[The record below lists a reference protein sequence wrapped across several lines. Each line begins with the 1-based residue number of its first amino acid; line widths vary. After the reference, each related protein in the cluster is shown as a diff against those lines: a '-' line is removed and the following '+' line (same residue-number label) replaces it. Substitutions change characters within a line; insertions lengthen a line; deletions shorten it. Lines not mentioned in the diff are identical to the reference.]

1 MLSVKNQLDSG
12 GSTSTTTTKT
22 SSTTTNKVPILVTKD
37 IWTQQMLKNTKSG
50 SSLAAVISELKNKTG
65 ISDESIRNI
74 YANNKTEKEQW
85 KAVETTISNLYQA
98 DVKSGFKTYTKQ
110 TGVSANYTP
119 SGVGEDSNKNFLK
132 KYYYSKPYLSDK
144 DIHRIRTNSSRFA
157 TGGYTGDNVPASG
170 ALAVL
175 DNKELV
181 LNEDDTANML
191 KMIYAV
197 RDMQNKV
204 STNTNSSSILDG
216 LNIDGIIKQIMQTTV
231 QSFTAAAASISNFN
245 ISKEPQDINQNVS
258 ISANFPNVQN
268 HNEIELAIQNLT
280 SIAAQKAFSTRK

>member
-1 MLSVKNQLDSG
+1 MLSVKNQLDSK
-12 GSTSTTTTKT
+12 GSTATTKT

-37 IWTQQMLKNTKSG
+37 MWTQKILNGAKSG
-50 SSLAAVISELKNKTG
+50 SSLANIVSELKKNTK

-85 KAVETTISNLYQA
+85 KAVEATISNLYQA
-98 DVKSGFKTYTKQ
+98 DVNSGFKTYTKQ
-110 TGVSANYTP
+110 TGTSANYT
-119 SGVGEDSNKNFLK
+119 SSDEGESAFQEKFLK

-144 DIHRIRTNSSRFA
+144 DIHRIRTDSSRFA

-231 QSFTAAAASISNFN
+231 QSFTAAVASISNFN

-268 HNEIELAIQNLT
+268 HNDIELAIQNLT

>member
-1 MLSVKNQLDSG
+1 MLSVKNQLDSK
-12 GSTSTTTTKT
+12 GSTATTKT
-22 SSTTTNKVPILVTKD
+22 SSTTTNKAPILVSQD
-37 IWTQQMLKNTKSG
+37 IWTQKILNGAKSG
-50 SSLAAVISELKNKTG
+50 SSLANIVSELKKNTK

-85 KAVETTISNLYQA
+85 KAVATTISNLYQA
-98 DVKSGFKTYTKQ
+98 DVNSGFKTYTKQ
-110 TGVSANYTP
+110 TGVSANYT
-119 SGVGEDSNKNFLK
+119 SSDVGESNFKENFVK

>member
-1 MLSVKNQLDSG
+1 MLSVKNQLDSKG
-12 GSTSTTTTKT
+12 STTTTKT
-22 SSTTTNKVPILVTKD
+22 SSTTTNNAPVLVTKD
-37 IWTQQMLKNTKSG
+37 IWTQKILNGAKSG
-50 SSLAAVISELKNKTG
+50 SSLAHIVSELKKNTK

-85 KAVETTISNLYQA
+85 KAVEATISNLYQA
-98 DVKSGFKTYTKQ
+98 DVNSGFKTYTKQ
-110 TGVSANYTP
+110 MGTSANYKP
-119 SGVGEDSNKNFLK
+119 SNVGESDFKERFVK
-132 KYYYSKPYLSDK
+132 KYYGSKPYLSDK

-204 STNTNSSSILDG
+204 STNINSSSILDG

>member
-1 MLSVKNQLDSG
+1 
-12 GSTSTTTTKT
+12 
-22 SSTTTNKVPILVTKD
+22 
-37 IWTQQMLKNTKSG
+37 
-50 SSLAAVISELKNKTG
+50 
-65 ISDESIRNI
+65 
-74 YANNKTEKEQW
+74 
-85 KAVETTISNLYQA
+85 
-98 DVKSGFKTYTKQ
+98 
-110 TGVSANYTP
+110 
-119 SGVGEDSNKNFLK
+119 
-132 KYYYSKPYLSDK
+132 
-144 DIHRIRTNSSRFA
+144 
-157 TGGYTGDNVPASG
+157 
-170 ALAVL
+170 
-175 DNKELV
+175 
-181 LNEDDTANML
+181 ML

-231 QSFTAAAASISNFN
+231 QSFTAAAASITNFN

>member
-1 MLSVKNQLDSG
+1 MLSVKNKLDSG
-12 GSTSTTTTKT
+12 GSTTTKT

-37 IWTQQMLKNTKSG
+37 MWTQKILNGAKSG
-50 SSLAAVISELKNKTG
+50 SSLANIVSELKKNTK

-85 KAVETTISNLYQA
+85 KAVEATISNLYQA

-110 TGVSANYTP
+110 TGTSANYK
-119 SGVGEDSNKNFLK
+119 SSNVGESDFKDKFLK

>member
-1 MLSVKNQLDSG
+1 MLSVKNQLDSKG
-12 GSTSTTTTKT
+12 STTTTKT
-22 SSTTTNKVPILVTKD
+22 SSTTTNKAPVLVTKD
-37 IWTQQMLKNTKSG
+37 IWTQKILNGAKSG
-50 SSLAAVISELKNKTG
+50 SSLANIVSELKKNTK

-85 KAVETTISNLYQA
+85 KAVEATISNLYQA
-98 DVKSGFKTYTKQ
+98 DVNSGFKTYAKQ
-110 TGVSANYTP
+110 TGTSANYKP
-119 SGVGEDSNKNFLK
+119 SNVGESDFKERFVK
-132 KYYYSKPYLSDK
+132 KYYGSKPYLSDK

>member
-1 MLSVKNQLDSG
+1 MADTLYEGNY
-12 GSTSTTTTKT
+12 
-22 SSTTTNKVPILVTKD
+22 ITKD
-37 IWTQQMLKNTKSG
+37 QYEKFTSKSYNPITL
-50 SSLAAVISELKNKTG
+50 STNLAKL
-65 ISDESIRNI
+65 I
-74 YANNKTEKEQW
+74 Y
-85 KAVETTISNLYQA
+85 
-98 DVKSGFKTYTKQ
+98 SGFKTDRENDFSGYK
-110 TGVSANYTP
+110 SAIGYDPNNT
-119 SGVGEDSNKNFLK
+119 SISRVDITSEDDFIKAFNDEYMYKLK
-132 KYYYSKPYLSDK
+132 TVK
-144 DIHRIRTNSSRFA
+144 FA

-191 KMIYAV
+191 KMIYTV

>member
-1 MLSVKNQLDSG
+1 MLSVKNELDKKDS
-12 GSTSTTTTKT
+12 TTTKT
-22 SSTTTNKVPILVTKD
+22 SSTTTNKAPILVSQD
-37 IWTQQMLKNTKSG
+37 IWTQKVLNGAKSG
-50 SSLAAVISELKNKTG
+50 SSLANIVSELKKNTK
-65 ISDESIRNI
+65 ISEESIRNI

-85 KAVETTISNLYQA
+85 KAVATTISNLYQA

-110 TGVSANYTP
+110 TGTSANYT
-119 SGVGEDSNKNFLK
+119 SSDVGESAFKENFLK

-204 STNTNSSSILDG
+204 FTNTNSSSILDG